1 VRSAASSP
9 SSRALQDIGQRAEGS
24 GRIAFREVDHR
35 AGVTDFARADPL
47 VVERREEGAGFAGH
61 TEADLGGQHPAGH
74 LARQR
79 VRSLQLRSWVF
90 GRAKLQQRL
99 AVAAQ
104 AGTQHAAHN
113 VHQQPDVRPGVC
125 LTARDQLAL
134 GALILARH
142 VTEPLRGERRQP
154 GPYLCCQ
161 GVLVPG
167 SNEPAWLLAGDV
179 RRPTAD

>member
-1 VRSAASSP
+1 MTDLKEVKTERLDLS
-9 SSRALQDIGQRAEGS
+9 QD
-24 GRIAFREVDHR
+24 
-35 AGVTDFARADPL
+35 
-47 VVERREEGAGFAGH
+47 VVESRSVQQASEHRVDAAGLRYQRRERGLHHGAEVAIDPDRIPGGRWVH
-61 TEADLGGQHPAGH
+61 EATASGQVNRYRILGIRP
-74 LARQR
+74 RQP
-79 VRSLQLRSWVF
+79 
-90 GRAKLQQRL
+90 RL

-113 VHQQPDVRPGVC
+113 VHQQPDVRPGAC
-125 LTARDQLAL
+125 LAACDQLAL

-179 RRPTAD
+179 RPTAD